1 MGPGQGLNGGW
12 LSGLSLVILM
22 QNSLEHKIGWMLFSF
37 GVLCFLLL
45 CIDLTSWK
53 VPGQR
58 KVMRWKSITWAPC
71 KMGASTVTLQSRKY
85 TFHTR
90 LKCRFDLKKSR
101 WALALLDHLW
111 RSKFDSSRDREK
123 PFVDTLKPLK
133 VWSLC
138 ARPFWIWL
146 RSSPL
151 DRDKSS
157 RVLTFIEKKHIEDCL
172 MLTDESWGWDLGVK
186 TMKKGWRPGFKP
198 RDFLSSYQI
207 YCRFDLAEVKWQ
219 NSPWHLNS
227 LMVKKV
233 PGLCV
238 ISCASSVLGI
248 SPYHLKSPQIP
259 HHAWFFA
266 SLREVL
272 RLRSHHRPTQK
283 PHAATWNGYERSCPD
298 CRRLYEIHG
307 DRTVLKICIL
317 GGVPTEAIRF
327 EYKDF

>member
-1 MGPGQGLNGGW
+1 MGPGQGLNGGC

-22 QNSLEHKIGWMLFSF
+22 QNSLEHKIGWMLFRSAF
-37 GVLCFLLL
+37 FPSCFFVLTCLGKCQAKERWWGESPLRGHL
-45 CIDLTSWK
+45 ARWERALSRCK
-53 VPGQR
+53 VE
-58 KVMRWKSITWAPC
+58 
-71 KMGASTVTLQSRKY
+71 STL
-85 TFHTR
+85 FIR
-90 LKCRFDLKKSR
+90 LKCRFDLKKRR

-157 RVLTFIEKKHIEDCL
+157 RVLTFIEKKHIEYCL

-198 RDFLSSYQI
+198 RDFLSSYKI

-227 LMVKKV
+227 LMGKKV

-248 SPYHLKSPQIP
+248 SPYHLKSPKIP
-259 HHAWFFA
+259 LHPWFFA

-317 GGVPTEAIRF
+317 GGIPTEAIRF